1 MKNRML
7 ILSAILAPAFLLGD
21 ISETI
26 FIPKGDFSTAV
37 FHFYHQGDKAENY
50 GFLFGKDFDK
60 KRIVYAQPLDHKFET
75 LDDGKVKLVFS
86 KTDHYSYLQQ
96 AYRDDFVVGQEGNII
111 KFLISGGDCVGK
123 ESCTTKT
130 NILTAII
137 PQEYRVVHYK
147 GLDQDL
153 KELKIKE
160 WKIKGEVYT
169 LVVPDVKGACLYME
183 VEKNILSMASNEKN
197 PMPVSSIA
205 PKSRVVYQNGELFE
219 KGDVVLSIIGVKK
232 IRALGTSVKENEK
245 VLIGVFQDSVAPKRL
260 AAKYPTAQ
268 KFSQARATSIYNELI
283 KGGLSENKVRFEV
296 IAKEGEKS
304 RVEAVISPVL

>member
-1 MKNRML
+1 ML

-26 FIPKGDFSTAV
+26 FIPKGDFTTGI

-60 KRIVYAQPLDHKFET
+60 KRIVYAQPSEYKLET
-75 LDDGKVKLVFS
+75 LEDGRVKLIFS

-96 AYRDDFVVGQEGNII
+96 AYQDDFVVGQVGNSI
-111 KFLISGGDCVGK
+111 KFLISGGDCIGK
-123 ESCTTKT
+123 ENCTTKT

-137 PQEYRVVHYK
+137 PSGYRVINYK

-153 KELKIKE
+153 KELKVKE
-160 WKIKGEVYT
+160 WKIKGEIYT

-183 VEKNILSMASNEKN
+183 VEKNTPQVSSNEKI
-197 PMPVSSIA
+197 PTIA
-205 PKSRVVYQNGELFE
+205 PLVASKSAMVYQNNELFE
-219 KGDVVLSIIGVKK
+219 KGDAVLSASGIKK
-232 IRALGTSVKENEK
+232 IEQLRKSVKENEK
-245 VLIGVFQDSVAPKRL
+245 VLIGVFQDCVAPKRL

-296 IAKEGEKS
+296 IDKRNEKT
-304 RVEAVISPVL
+304 RVEAIISPVL